1 MGYVKKNI
9 PSDRSLD
16 NANHIFLGSRNTT
29 WGIRTPEIDY
39 YHVLIIKK
47 AGVMVPRKRLRCT
60 RRYGEDMR
68 PGFISYRR
76 CSRY

>member
-39 YHVLIIKK
+39 YHVLIKK
-47 AGVMVPRKRLRCT
+47 EI
-60 RRYGEDMR
+60 Y
-68 PGFISYRR
+68 
-76 CSRY
+76 